1 MSAITAESL
10 LLFDDGDRKEIL
22 IDTNQRGVPSVQA
35 ALMDLMNKHPGIKH
49 RFVTLSDLRE
59 ARKKQEAQPQ
69 ASAKTG
75 LTLADLDG
83 DSSQSEQ
90 RILNYFSVAKKLG
103 SSDIHFLISDSL
115 FQVKMRVHGYL
126 HVVDERRREEGMSLC
141 ATCILSMSDVSE
153 TSFYP
158 HREQDA
164 RLSPAMMRKIGLFGA
179 RYSHRPTGDGL
190 IAVMRL
196 IPDDGN
202 NVPDFLQLGYLPEN
216 QAA

>member
-1 MSAITAESL
+1 
-10 LLFDDGDRKEIL
+10 
-22 IDTNQRGVPSVQA
+22 
-35 ALMDLMNKHPGIKH
+35 
-49 RFVTLSDLRE
+49 DLRE

-126 HVVDERRREEGMSLC
+126 HVVDERRREE
-141 ATCILSMSDVSE
+141 
-153 TSFYP
+153 
-158 HREQDA
+158 
-164 RLSPAMMRKIGLFGA
+164 
-179 RYSHRPTGDGL
+179 
-190 IAVMRL
+190 
-196 IPDDGN
+196 
-202 NVPDFLQLGYLPEN
+202 
-216 QAA
+216 